1 MPKLTTLFDFEDKTT
16 KKLKRAVGTF
26 EQLQRV
32 SRKPVAIRAA
42 DYASRTVRGI
52 DRSVNRL
59 ASGSYKVTVRSVDMA
74 SRTIGTIRRSLTSI
88 PSIITVGLA
97 VVGVDKLKDATLGAA
112 MNFEQ
117 YEVSMDHWLKGNK
130 KKSKELISWMGQ
142 FADKTPFNS
151 ADLFPA
157 LTRGVGIANGDIKQ
171 AKQLLSISSDMASL
185 TPGKTVADA
194 MEAIADAQMG
204 EFERM
209 KEFNLKMTQK
219 QFKAIGGWGGF
230 IKEINKKFEGGASK
244 LSQTARGQIS
254 TLTGYIGTSFRQAGD
269 GILTSMK
276 PRLNKLIGW
285 IDNNQDKWSEWKS
298 TVQKAGQQG
307 AEWIFSRFENGF
319 KYIRS
324 NYLENDDFKKLDF
337 EGKIKFI
344 LGDINQWWNDK
355 GKPSLSGWWNSTGQP
370 WAETIGISMG
380 KAIFSGLISGTKEG
394 IKSIGGMWKEAFKDP
409 SFGSFGGAAI
419 STMLAASLGSMVLSP
434 VFKGTK
440 VLGKGAKGA
449 WNLGKSVK
457 NKLPGGSSKR
467 GNPRNSSYNNHN
479 KLQNKA
485 PTSKMPKWLGTAG
498 KGLKRV
504 PLLGTA
510 VGALSLIGASKQEKP
525 KVAGGLVGGAAGAAT
540 GAAIGSIIP
549 GIGTGIGG
557 ILGGILGSFGGEAFG
572 DWLGEIDFKGMADKA
587 KNMIVGSWDSIS
599 GWFTTNVSIPIS
611 KGFSSSI
618 NWVKSTWGTVST
630 WFNNTI
636 WKPISSGVDTTINF
650 MVGLFDIGREWISG
664 IWSSFSDWFQ
674 NTVWNP
680 ISKGVSI
687 VSDWIITKWESTK
700 AFFQSIWMTVSGWFQ
715 QTVWTPIVNAV
726 NVVGTW
732 ISTKF
737 SEAWNWVSGVWS
749 AVSGWFMESVWNP
762 ISTGVSTAA
771 TWIWTKMSEAWNW
784 IQGVWGT
791 VSGWF
796 EETIWTPIKS
806 ATESIRTWIGEKFE
820 SAKTA
825 LTESWGA
832 LSGWFEESV
841 WGPIKTGVT
850 TVTSMITSGFE
861 TALSAVQSIWD
872 GIKEIGGWIKGK
884 WDDSKQWG
892 NEVVE
897 RGKKVRS
904 GEKTENNANGGYIN
918 KPIVSWIGEAGPEY
932 VIPVSGNKRGRGRHL
947 LSQAASALGMSVT
960 DGRYANKGVLNP
972 SISYDS
978 KSSLSDDQISVA
990 TQSNSPPNNRTGGI
1004 RDIILQFTGENNYSN
1019 DMDAESVGKIAIKAI
1034 RKVIEDEMFG
1044 GGDGVYDV

>member
-97 VVGVDKLKDATLGAA
+97 VVGVDKLNDATLGAA

-194 MEAIADAQMG
+194 MEALADAQMG

-209 KEFNLKMTQK
+209 KEFNLKMTQE
-219 QFKAIGGWGGF
+219 QFKSIGGWTGF
-230 IKEINKKFEGGASK
+230 IKDVNKKFEGGASK

-276 PRLNKLIGW
+276 PRLNRLIGW

-355 GKPSLSGWWNSTGQP
+355 GKPALSGWWNSTGQP

-380 KAIFSGLISGTKEG
+380 KAIFSGLITGTKEG
-394 IKSIGGMWKEAFKDP
+394 IKSIGGMWKDAFKDP

-434 VFKGTK
+434 VLKGAK
-440 VLGKGAKGA
+440 ALGRGAKGA
-449 WNLGKSVK
+449 WNLGKSAK
-457 NKLPGGSSKR
+457 NKLPGGSSKKDI
-467 GNPRNSSYNNHN
+467 PRNSSYNNHN

-485 PTSKMPKWLGTAG
+485 PSSKMPKWLGTAG

-525 KVAGGLVGGAAGAAT
+525 KAAGGLAGGAAGAAA
-540 GAAIGSIIP
+540 GATIGSIIP

-557 ILGGILGSFGGEAFG
+557 ILGGILGSFGGEVFG
-572 DWLGEIDFKGMADKA
+572 NWIGKIDFSGLKDKF
-587 KNMIVGSWDSIS
+587 KDSIGWIKNKWNSLS
-599 GWFTTNVSIPIS
+599 GWFT
-611 KGFSSSI
+611 
-618 NWVKSTWGTVST
+618 
-630 WFNNTI
+630 
-636 WKPISSGVDTTINF
+636 D
-650 MVGLFDIGREWISG
+650 
-664 IWSSFSDWFQ
+664 
-674 NTVWNP
+674 
-680 ISKGVSI
+680 
-687 VSDWIITKWESTK
+687 
-700 AFFQSIWMTVSGWFQ
+700 
-715 QTVWTPIVNAV
+715 TVWTPISDGANTVINFTVGLWDMGKQWISEKWGTFSSWFQETVWTPISNAASSAG
-726 NVVGTW
+726 NW

-749 AVSGWFMESVWNP
+749 VVSGWFMASVWTP

-771 TWIWTKMSEAWNW
+771 TWIWTKMSEAWNFVSGIW
-784 IQGVWGT
+784 SI

-796 EETIWTPIKS
+796 QETVWTPLMD
-806 ATESIRTWIGEKFE
+806 ATEGARAWIGEKFE

-841 WGPIKTGVT
+841 WGPIKSGVD
-850 TVTSMITSGFE
+850 TVTEWITIGFE
-861 TALSAVQSIWD
+861 SALGAVESIWN

-884 WDDSKQWG
+884 YEESSEWAKS
-892 NEVVE
+892 VTE
-897 RGKKVRS
+897 RGKNVRS
-904 GEKTENNANGGYIN
+904 GKKTEKHANGGYIN

-947 LSQAASALGMSVT
+947 LTQAASALGMNVT
-960 DGRYANKGVLNP
+960 DGRYPNKGSLNP
-972 SISYDS
+972 SISFES
-978 KSSLSDDQISVA
+978 HSMLSEDQISAA
-990 TQSNSPPNNRTGGI
+990 TQSTNPSNRKAGGI
-1004 RDIILQFTGENNYSN
+1004 RDIIIQFMGDNNYSN
-1019 DMDAESVGKIAIKAI
+1019 EMDAESVGKIAVKAV
-1034 RKVIEDEMFG
+1034 RKVLEDEIFG